1 MGAPAKCLLNVEVRG
16 RRPAAVANHEGT
28 KESQGSFVP
37 SWLRT
42 SPFSEKSVSLGKQAV
57 AYSWLR
63 RDVPGVLRV
72 LFQLLP

>member
-16 RRPAAVANHEGT
+16 GSSSQPRRHEG
-28 KESQGSFVP
+28 SLRFLRAFVP

-42 SPFSEKSVSLGKQAV
+42 SPFSEESVSLGKQAV